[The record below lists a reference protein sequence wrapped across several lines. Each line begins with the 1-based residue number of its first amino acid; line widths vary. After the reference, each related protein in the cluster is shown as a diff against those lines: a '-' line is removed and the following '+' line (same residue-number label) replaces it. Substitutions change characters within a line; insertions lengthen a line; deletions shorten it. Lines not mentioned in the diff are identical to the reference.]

1 LLRKFRGCTG
11 FPKEENSA
19 SEACEETDQLDALP
33 AVPGSKVPT
42 AFVEK
47 DRRAGDRRN
56 EPTSIDSGE
65 AVAAAVWST
74 TAQRRAIVLMA
85 FAVVAAV
92 TLTGAPRQP
101 SGQADE
107 SAAVAPQMGA
117 KPLTAPAVAPIEP
130 KVPLE
135 PQVTIEPR
143 KPTAYQAPVA
153 VVAATAIASQP
164 GPALALPEEES
175 TSQTD
180 VPSATATTITGCVER
195 DDETF
200 RLKDAAGTD
209 VPRSRSWK
217 SGFLKRRPA
226 AIELVDAADRLTLPT
241 YVGQRVAATGV
252 LVDRELQVRS
262 LRRIAFSC
270 S

>member
-1 LLRKFRGCTG
+1 VRAKQKHVKKPISSMRYLLSLDRKLKRLSLRKIGARVTG
-11 FPKEENSA
+11 ATSRRRSTRVKRSRR
-19 SEACEETDQLDALP
+19 TTTI
-33 AVPGSKVPT
+33 KT
-42 AFVEK
+42 A
-47 DRRAGDRRN
+47 RLN
-56 EPTSIDSGE
+56 PS
-65 AVAAAVWST
+65 VWST
-74 TAQRRAIVLMA
+74 TAQRRAVVLMA

-101 SGQADE
+101 FGRADE
-107 SAAVAPQMGA
+107 SAAVAPQMNA
-117 KPLTAPAVAPIEP
+117 KPVTAPAVAPLEP

-153 VVAATAIASQP
+153 VVAATAIASEP
-164 GPALALPEEES
+164 GPALTLLEGES

-180 VPSATATTITGCVER
+180 VQSATATTITGCVER